1 MTHDREAIF
10 GIERDGLYGV
20 AVGKRRVQVTVF
32 AVDLDRDDVLVFR
45 EQFYAGGGCF
55 HLLRFAVDCYGDG
68 SLRHDLSF
76 AIGARGTN
84 VQAWTG

>member
-1 MTHDREAIF
+1 MGLDGIAI
-10 GIERDGLYGV
+10 V
-20 AVGKRRVQVTVF
+20 QRRVQVTVL

-55 HLLRFAVDCYGDG
+55 HLLRFAVDGYGDG

-76 AIGARGTN
+76 AIGAHGTN